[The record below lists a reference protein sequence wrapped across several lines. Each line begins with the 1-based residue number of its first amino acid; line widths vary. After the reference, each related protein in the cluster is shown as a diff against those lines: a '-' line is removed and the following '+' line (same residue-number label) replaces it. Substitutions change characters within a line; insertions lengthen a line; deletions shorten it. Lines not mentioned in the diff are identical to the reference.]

1 MEIKCFKRLAII
13 CLLLGDL
20 FLAACKKGFL
30 DIDPKGYRLAEKTAD
45 YDLILNDV
53 GTLSE
58 ITSVST
64 VLMSDEVAASA
75 AYFESDTRLTHQNA
89 FKWADDIYPA
99 DAIRTEFSMFSQ
111 QLYIYNKVINEVLGS
126 EGDDLAQKKMLRAE
140 ALAGRAYVYWMLVN
154 LYGKPYQPGHA
165 AADLGVPLL
174 KIADATQ
181 TKFTRATVQQAYD
194 QILADLN
201 EAMPDL
207 PIKIS
212 SRVRMSKAAGEALLG
227 KVYLFMGKFDKAL
240 PLLDMA
246 VADLQ
251 NATVAV
257 GLYDF
262 NKELQAGGAWYPI
275 NSLTGPP
282 RSDAYKDQEILY
294 LKRATNQ
301 YYYLLSAL
309 VINPQTMALFSTN
322 DQRLKFFSPYP
333 LATTQPYP
341 LGMRRAYG
349 KGYSNFG
356 IGVADIYLLRA
367 ECRSRMGDVGTA
379 AAELLEF
386 RKTRMPATAAVIPAS
401 AMVNKVALTKF
412 ILEERVREFAID
424 GARWFDMRRLSVDPE
439 YAATVGKSHLV
450 YDDNGHIVA
459 TYSLKPERLTL
470 RLPLYILTANPDM
483 PQNP

>member
-1 MEIKCFKRLAII
+1 MNCFKYHKII
-13 CLLLGDL
+13 CLLCCGLL
-20 FLAACKKGFL
+20 FAACKKKFL
-30 DIDPKGYRLAEKTAD
+30 DIDPKGYLIAQKTAD

-64 VLMSDEVAASA
+64 VLMSDEVATSAS
-75 AYFESDTRLTHQNA
+75 YFESDTRLTHQNA

-99 DAIRTEFSMFSQ
+99 DAIRSEFTMFSQ
-111 QLYIYNKVINEVLGS
+111 QLYLYNKVINEVLDS
-126 EGDDLAQKKMLRAE
+126 EGGDLTQQKMLRAE

-154 LYGKPYQPGHA
+154 LYGKPYQSETA
-165 AADLGVPLL
+165 ASDLGVPLL
-174 KIADATQ
+174 TIADATQ

-201 EAMPDL
+201 EALPDL
-207 PIKIS
+207 PVKITN
-212 SRVRMSKAAGEALLG
+212 RVRMTRAAGEALLG
-227 KVYLFMGKFDKAL
+227 KVYVFMGKFDLAL
-240 PLLDMA
+240 PLLDKA
-246 VADLQ
+246 ITGLQQTSIDL
-251 NATVAV
+251 

-262 NKELQAGGAWYPI
+262 NKELLAGGIWYPI
-275 NSLTGPP
+275 NSFTGPP
-282 RSDAYKDQEILY
+282 RTDAFKDKEILY

-309 VINPQTMALFSTN
+309 VLNPQTISLFSPN

-333 LATTQPYP
+333 LAAAKPYP

-349 KGYSNFG
+349 KGYSNMG

-367 ECRSRMGDVGTA
+367 ECRSRMGDTGTA
-379 AAELLEF
+379 ATELLAF
-386 RKTRMPATAAVIPAS
+386 RKNRMPASEALIPFS
-401 AMVNKVALTKF
+401 ATSNKVALTKF
-412 ILEERVREFAID
+412 ILEERMREFAVD
-424 GARWFDMRRLSVDPE
+424 GLRWFDMRRLVADPE

-450 YDDNGHIVA
+450 YDDNGRVVA
-459 TYSLKPERLTL
+459 SYVLKPERFTL
-470 RLPLYILTANPDM
+470 RLPLYILAANPAM